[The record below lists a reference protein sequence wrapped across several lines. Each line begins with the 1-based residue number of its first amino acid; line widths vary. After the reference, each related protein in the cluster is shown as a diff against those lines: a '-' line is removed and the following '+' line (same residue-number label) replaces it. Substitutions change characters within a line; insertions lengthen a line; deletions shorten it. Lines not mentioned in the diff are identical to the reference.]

1 MRLFDVLFCP
11 EWMYVMNGKIFN
23 EDNMRLVLLLLAIRG
38 LLWNFS
44 SGINQR
50 IDRLEDKMETKF
62 DTVDRKLERI
72 DARLDSFGE
81 RIAANEA
88 KLDEK

>member
-1 MRLFDVLFCP
+1 
-11 EWMYVMNGKIFN
+11 MNGKIFN
-23 EDNMRLVLLLLAIRG
+23 VDNMRLVLLLLAIWG

-50 IDRLEDKMETKF
+50 IDRLEDKIDRLEDKMETKF
-62 DTVDRKLERI
+62 DAVDRKLERI

-88 KLDEK
+88 RLKE

>member
-1 MRLFDVLFCP
+1 MS
-11 EWMYVMNGKIFN
+11 GKIFN
-23 EDNMRLVLLLLAIRG
+23 EDNMRLVVLLLAIWG

-50 IDRLEDKMETKF
+50 IDRLEDKIETKF

-72 DARLDSFGE
+72 DARLDAFGE

-88 KLDEK
+88 RLKE

>member
-1 MRLFDVLFCP
+1 MDGR
-11 EWMYVMNGKIFN
+11 IFN
-23 EDNMRLVLLLLAIRG
+23 EENMRLVLSLLAIRG

-62 DTVDRKLERI
+62 DTVDGKLERI